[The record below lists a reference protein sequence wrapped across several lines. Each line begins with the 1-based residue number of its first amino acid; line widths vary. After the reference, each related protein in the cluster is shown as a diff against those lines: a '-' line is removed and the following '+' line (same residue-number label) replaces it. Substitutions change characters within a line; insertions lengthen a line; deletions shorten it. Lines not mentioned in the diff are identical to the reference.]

1 MIGTIEIARILPDPA
16 VQELI
21 LSGTR
26 EFLLSSFAGR
36 TKMS

>member
-16 VQELI
+16 VEERI

-26 EFLLSSFAGR
+26 GLLLSSF
-36 TKMS
+36 